1 VLAQF
6 DGRKQSRNAM
16 KQRARTVQLVITGG
30 VFASLFLAL
39 VFAVAPQLHERIH
52 PDTATSQHECAV
64 TLIASGKYQQS
75 DVPVLVSAPQPAV
88 QFSKI
93 PALQSVW
100 VPAPFLGARIFEHA
114 PPALA

>member
-1 VLAQF
+1 MLAHF
-6 DGRKQSRNAM
+6 ERGMHSRDAV
-16 KQRARTVQLVITGG
+16 KRCARNFQLVITGG

-75 DVPVLVSAPQPAV
+75 DAPVLVSAPQPAV

-100 VPAPFLGARIFEHA
+100 VPAPFLGACIFEHA
-114 PPALA
+114 PPAHA